1 MAINKLKGNNRIWQ
15 MDKIL
20 TNQLLIYKP
29 KLYLMKNYKNKILLV
44 QLVLY
49 IIIFSINV
57 YTQNCYECPGNT
69 ASGEKA
75 TAFGLGNIASGDYS
89 FAAGYQNTAEGYSS
103 ISFGRLSNASGT
115 YSLAF
120 GSNCYANNLSF
131 AFGQNARANAEQT
144 LAIGR
149 YVETNASGA
158 IALGSSY
165 SGNSLV
171 NNIPNSLMIG
181 FNSSKPTLFIGPTQ
195 YGQFTGKVGIGTPE
209 PCSKLQ
215 VTDGDIYIED
225 INSGII
231 MKSPDG
237 NCWRISIDN
246 NGNFVSTSITCPCNS
261 GNVPEQK
268 NNQEINI
275 YPNPVQNIVNIEII
289 SQKTKTHNIEIYN
302 IQGKL
307 IFMKQ
312 YKTSPLSIDISDL
325 SNGIYMLKIKDEN
338 GNIIK
343 NDKIVKN

>member
-1 MAINKLKGNNRIWQ
+1 MKK
-15 MDKIL
+15 
-20 TNQLLIYKP
+20 LLIIFIFIVSTLSYS
-29 KLYLMKNYKNKILLV
+29 YGQCV
-44 QLVLY
+44 QCDGQTASGTNAS
-49 IIIFSINV
+49 IIGPN
-57 YTQNCYECPGNT
+57 NT
-69 ASGEKA
+69 ASGAGSIAMGGNSHTSGLSAIAIGGMLQA
-75 TAFGLGNIASGDYS
+75 TNPYS
-89 FAAGYQNTAEGYSS
+89 FVIGTGGTPSKKLINGYAE
-103 ISFGRLSNASGT
+103 
-115 YSLAF
+115 
-120 GSNCYANNLSF
+120 
-131 AFGQNARANAEQT
+131 
-144 LAIGR
+144 
-149 YVETNASGA
+149 
-158 IALGSSY
+158 
-165 SGNSLV
+165 
-171 NNIPNSLMIG
+171 SLMIG
-181 FNSSKPTLFIGPTQ
+181 FNSIKPTLFISTSPSNLQ
-195 YGQFTGKVGIGTPE
+195 YDRTGKVGIGIAGDISNPLLAKLHVRSDDDEPANLFLEPTNWTSDCNAEIWLGNQAHGISAEVNQGLVFKTENYYLFNQGNIGIGTPE

-215 VTDGDIYIED
+215 VTDGDIFIED

-275 YPNPVQNIVNIEII
+275 YPNPAQNIVNIEII
-289 SQKTKTHNIEIYN
+289 SQKTKYFNIEIYT

-338 GNIIK
+338 GNVIK